1 MTIFHAIILGAIQGL
16 TEFLPISSSAH
27 LYLVPYVFGWDYQ
40 GLGFDVALHWGT
52 LLAVLAVFG
61 KDYIRFLRK
70 DRRMVWLLVLGCLPA
85 AVIGFFFKDQAETV
99 FRHPLVS
106 VVTLVGFAWL
116 LNLADKKT
124 GEENLNV
131 LDQKKT
137 LAIGLAQSLALVPG
151 VSRSGITMTA
161 GMFSGLTREAAAKFS
176 FILSGPVIFGA
187 GLVALPDVTQVTGQ
201 LAAGFLAAAVS
212 GFLAIKFL
220 LKYLNRHG
228 FKVFVWYRVI
238 LAVVILFIYL
248 SR

>member
-1 MTIFHAIILGAIQGL
+1 
-16 TEFLPISSSAH
+16 
-27 LYLVPYVFGWDYQ
+27 
-40 GLGFDVALHWGT
+40 
-52 LLAVLAVFG
+52 
-61 KDYIRFLRK
+61 
-70 DRRMVWLLVLGCLPA
+70 MVWLLVLGCLPA